1 MQFSNIANL
10 KIGGLGAASRC
21 QRHVIML
28 LNSRRQNTAVDDVF
42 PSDKLHKRR
51 DWVQRHAAC
60 VTLDLFAYSVL

>member
-1 MQFSNIANL
+1 MKLSSQTNFI
-10 KIGGLGAASRC
+10 KGGLGAASRC

-51 DWVQRHAAC
+51 DWVQRHAA
-60 VTLDLFAYSVL
+60 